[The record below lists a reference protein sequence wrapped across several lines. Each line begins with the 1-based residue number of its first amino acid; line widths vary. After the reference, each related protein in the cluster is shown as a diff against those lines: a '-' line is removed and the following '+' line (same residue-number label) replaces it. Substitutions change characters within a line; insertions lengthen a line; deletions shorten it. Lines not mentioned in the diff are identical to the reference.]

1 MLAGLKERARVAA
14 ESTQL
19 LETTVADRGLEID
32 TSAKK
37 AIQEGGNM
45 TRQKRRL
52 SCIVRPARRSRT
64 LRLLMLVTSDC

>member
-1 MLAGLKERARVAA
+1 MLVGLKERARVAA

-37 AIQEGGNM
+37 AIQQGGNM
-45 TRQKRRL
+45 SKAEAKAVLNSQ
-52 SCIVRPARRSRT
+52 
-64 LRLLMLVTSDC
+64 TSETVLNSEAVDASDI